1 MLVPERHRDRHV
13 SERADYFLNPRVR
26 RMGTGTELFGLC
38 KDGREFP
45 ADISLSP
52 LNTDEGVLV
61 IASVRD
67 ITEHQ
72 RAEEALRKSELKFSK
87 VFHAAP
93 ALISIS
99 TLQEGRFI
107 DINETALQ
115 TLGYRRD
122 EVIGRTPQ
130 ELKIL
135 EGPSERIRVLQ
146 ELEEQGSI
154 KNLEIRFRGKA
165 GQIFTGLFSAEFIEL
180 EGERY
185 MLSLMRDITARKRAE
200 EEVEQLNAD
209 LTARAA
215 ELEEVNRELET
226 FNYTVAHDL
235 RQPLNVIN
243 SYCQVIG
250 ELCGEKLDKQCRDY
264 LRETYEGTLRMNGL
278 IDALLNF
285 SRMARVEL
293 HREAVDLSAMAHAV
307 AVELRMAEPERRVEL
322 HINRGMHVYGDANL
336 LRLVLINLIG
346 NAWKYT
352 GVREEGVI
360 EVGVAIV
367 DGKPACFVR
376 DNGPGFDMA
385 DADKLFIPFQRLPGA
400 EEYRGFGIG
409 LATVERIIRRHGG
422 RIWAAGEPGK
432 GATFYFTLPEGVASA

>member
-1 MLVPERHRDRHV
+1 
-13 SERADYFLNPRVR
+13 
-26 RMGTGTELFGLC
+26 MGTGAELFGLC
-38 KDGREFP
+38 KDGHEFP
-45 ADISLSP
+45 TDISLSP
-52 LNTDEGVLV
+52 LSTDEGLLV
-61 IASVRD
+61 IANIQD
-67 ITEHQ
+67 ITERKQ
-72 RAEEALRKSELKFSK
+72 TEEALRKSEMKFVR

-93 ALISIS
+93 ALIGIS

-130 ELKIL
+130 ELRIL

-146 ELEEQGSI
+146 ELEEQGSV
-154 KNLEIRFRGKA
+154 KNLEIRFRGKT

-185 MLSLMRDITARKRAE
+185 MLSLVRDITARKRAE

-235 RQPLNVIN
+235 RQPLNIIN
-243 SYCQVIG
+243 SYCQVIN
-250 ELCGEKLDKQCRDY
+250 ELCGEKLNEQCRDY
-264 LRETYEGTLRMNGL
+264 LRETYDGTLRMNGL
-278 IDALLNF
+278 IEALLNF

-293 HREAVDLSAMAHAV
+293 RREAVDLSAMAHAV
-307 AVELRMAEPERRVEL
+307 VVELKMAEPERRVEL
-322 HINRGMHVYGDANL
+322 QISRGMHVHGDANL
-336 LRLVLINLIG
+336 LRLVLVNLLG

-352 GVREEGVI
+352 GMRDVGVI

-367 DGKPACFVR
+367 NGKPACFVR

-385 DADKLFIPFQRLPGA
+385 DADKLFMPFHRLPGA
-400 EEYRGFGIG
+400 EECRGFGIG

-422 RIWAAGEPGK
+422 RIWAVGEPGK
-432 GATFYFTLPEGVASA
+432 GATFYFTLPQGGTPA